1 MALSPDGKGMMLRIL
16 FSILC
21 LLLIASAAGAQS
33 SGPGD
38 PPVGEQNETMLDT
51 LKRMQ
56 IKREENEHKKILEKG
71 EQIKLDA
78 ETLAKEA
85 GAERLPREGEKKLR
99 VIEKAARQIRSEFG
113 GAGDDKPLDPLPA
126 NLDVALKRLG
136 DASERLN
143 KHLSKTSRRV
153 ISVSVVEVA
162 NEITQLV
169 KVLRGYLH

>member
-1 MALSPDGKGMMLRIL
+1 MMLRIL

-21 LLLIASAAGAQS
+21 LLLIASVAGAQS
-33 SGPGD
+33 SSAGD
-38 PPVGEQNETMLDT
+38 PAAEAQNETMLDT

-56 IKREENEHKKILEKG
+56 IKREEDEHKKILEKG

-85 GAERLPREGEKKLR
+85 GAGRLSREDEKKLR
-99 VIEKAARQIRSEFG
+99 EIEKAARQIRSEFG
-113 GAGDDKPLDPLPA
+113 GAGDDNPLDPKPA
-126 NLDVALKRLG
+126 TLDDALKQLG

-169 KVLRGYLH
+169 KVLRGYLR

>member
-1 MALSPDGKGMMLRIL
+1 MMLRIL

-21 LLLIASAAGAQS
+21 LLFIVSAAGAQS
-33 SGPGD
+33 SGGPD
-38 PPVGEQNETMLDT
+38 PEAQNETMLDT

-78 ETLAKEA
+78 ENLAKEA
-85 GAERLPREGEKKLR
+85 GGGRLPREGEKKLR
-99 VIEKAARQIRSEFG
+99 EIDKAARQIRSEFG
-113 GAGDDKPLDPLPA
+113 GAGDDNALDPFPT
-126 NLDVALKRLG
+126 NLDDALKQLS

-143 KHLSKTSRRV
+143 KDLSKTSRRV

-162 NEITQLV
+162 NEISQLV
-169 KVLRGYLH
+169 KVLRGYLR

>member
-1 MALSPDGKGMMLRIL
+1 MMLRIL
-16 FSILC
+16 FSILW

-33 SGPGD
+33 SGAGD
-38 PPVGEQNETMLDT
+38 PAAEAAQNETMLDT

-56 IKREENEHKKILEKG
+56 IKREEDEHKKILEKG

-78 ETLAKEA
+78 EALAKEA
-85 GAERLPREGEKKLR
+85 GAGRLSREDEKKLR
-99 VIEKAARQIRSEFG
+99 EIEKAARQIRSEFG
-113 GAGDDKPLDPLPA
+113 GAGDDNPLDPRPA
-126 NLDVALKRLG
+126 TLDDALKQLA

-169 KVLRGYLH
+169 KVLRGYLR